1 MSRIN
6 QVTKA
11 ESATEKMDADR
22 WLARQIEASDRHR
35 QAHLAARTTR
45 RRRSDADDE
54 SEMRLAGLR
63 IKMLEL

>member
-11 ESATEKMDADR
+11 EGVPEKMDAAR
-22 WLARQIEASDRHR
+22 WLARQIEASARHR
-35 QAHLAARTTR
+35 QAHLAPRTTR